1 MYVHVFPQ
9 LEEKEKNNKEE
20 IEKLRKQ
27 LADLEEKFLEV
38 FKKKKGFV
46 FAKLK
51 IFCSCNR
58 GKLHHMLIKKCT
70 IEYSQCAILAFQ

>member
-38 FKKKKGFV
+38 FKKKGFC
-46 FAKLK
+46 
-51 IFCSCNR
+51 FCKAQNF
-58 GKLHHMLIKKCT
+58 LFM
-70 IEYSQCAILAFQ
+70 

>member
-1 MYVHVFPQ
+1 MYVHVFSQ

-38 FKKKKGFV
+38 LKRILFLQSSEFFV
-46 FAKLK
+46 HF
-51 IFCSCNR
+51 
-58 GKLHHMLIKKCT
+58 
-70 IEYSQCAILAFQ
+70 IEVNFIIC

>member
-20 IEKLRKQ
+20 IETLRKQ

-38 FKKKKGFV
+38 FKKKRILFLQSSKFFV
-46 FAKLK
+46 
-51 IFCSCNR
+51 
-58 GKLHHMLIKKCT
+58 HV
-70 IEYSQCAILAFQ
+70 IEVNFIIC

>member
-1 MYVHVFPQ
+1 MYMYVPVFSQ

-38 FKKKKGFV
+38 LKRILFLQSSEFFV
-46 FAKLK
+46 HF
-51 IFCSCNR
+51 
-58 GKLHHMLIKKCT
+58 
-70 IEYSQCAILAFQ
+70 IEVNFIIC

>member
-38 FKKKKGFV
+38 FKKKKRILFLQSSKFFV
-46 FAKLK
+46 
-51 IFCSCNR
+51 
-58 GKLHHMLIKKCT
+58 HV
-70 IEYSQCAILAFQ
+70 IEVNFIIC

>member
-1 MYVHVFPQ
+1 MYVHVFSQ

-38 FKKKKGFV
+38 LKRILFLQSSV
-46 FAKLK
+46 FL
-51 IFCSCNR
+51 F
-58 GKLHHMLIKKCT
+58 
-70 IEYSQCAILAFQ
+70 IL